1 MILGSTIAGI
11 VPKALCYHRGM
22 GVFGA
27 VLLVLFASAGLAA
40 ADDKDPVARAR
51 ALYNQRHFDAAI
63 TAADQAR
70 AVPARSDSGD
80 LIAAR
85 AYLERFRESAASDD
99 LTHARERLRRLDPH
113 RLGARERV
121 ELLVG
126 LGEALYFD
134 GAFGAAADMFNSL
147 LAPTGGLPPDARERV
162 LDWWAS
168 AIDRDARPRTELER
182 QGIYQRIRDR
192 MHEEIT
198 ARPGSTAAAYWQCAA
213 ARGQGDLQAAWDAA
227 LAGWVRATLASDRGA
242 ALRGDL
248 DGLMQRAIIPERSK
262 MLGLPPETLRLEW
275 ERFKERWTK

>member
-1 MILGSTIAGI
+1 MTQSGSVLALCFAGI
-11 VPKALCYHRGM
+11 AIC
-22 GVFGA
+22 GA
-27 VLLVLFASAGLAA
+27 PAAA

-70 AVPARSDSGD
+70 TVPARADAGD

-85 AYLERFRESAASDD
+85 AYLERFRQNAASDD
-99 LTHARERLRRLDPH
+99 LANARERLRRLDPQ

-134 GAFGAAADMFNSL
+134 GSFGAAADLFNSL
-147 LAPTGGLPPDARERV
+147 LAPAGGLAPDARERV
-162 LDWWAS
+162 LDWWAT
-168 AIDRDARPRTELER
+168 AVDRDARPRTDIER

-192 MHEEIT
+192 MQEEIA
-198 ARPGSTAAAYWQCAA
+198 ARPGSAAAAYWHAAA

-227 LAGWVRATLASDRGA
+227 QAGWVRAALATDHGG
-242 ALRGDL
+242 ALRADL
-248 DGLMQRAIIPERSK
+248 DRLVLSAIVPERARIT
-262 MLGLPPETLRLEW
+262 GQAPDVLRQEW
-275 ERFKERWTK
+275 ERFKDKWTKQ